1 MRPPGSL
8 PSAEGCQVP
17 PQGLGVGAGLTSSWA
32 EMVEAGMLGTLP
44 REGLRACPGEP
55 SESPSPATSWISW
68 ARMATSFTSVW
79 LNLQPPGERADPVGT
94 SQLGPGAGRSW
105 SQVGLDVPPPQADR
119 QGLPGGSQ

>member
-1 MRPPGSL
+1 M
-8 PSAEGCQVP
+8 P
-17 PQGLGVGAGLTSSWA
+17 PQGLGAGARLTSSWA

-44 REGLRACPGEP
+44 REGLRAGPGEP

-79 LNLQPPGERADPVGT
+79 LNLQPPRKRADPVVT
-94 SQLGPGAGRSW
+94 SQPGPGAGRSW

-119 QGLPGGSQ
+119 QGLPGGSH